1 MGETRTGDVLI
12 EHYRRTFV
20 MLRDAIAA
28 FPEDG
33 WRTSDIDHL
42 APARHA
48 LHVIAAVDMYFRPEY
63 VKGVAGGNRFGE
75 GLDWE
80 GSPAE
85 KMPSQQE
92 LLDYLDEMAG
102 RVKEWLGVSD
112 DELLKPVEAFGW
124 TGGTLL
130 ARALYVLRHNHHHQG
145 ILDAE
150 LRRRNIARPKW
161 R

>member
-1 MGETRTGDVLI
+1 MNTTSQVLL

-20 MLRDAIAA
+20 MLRDAIKA

-48 LHVIAAVDMYFRPEY
+48 LHVIAAVDMYFRPDY
-63 VKGVAGGNRFGE
+63 VPGVAAGHRFGE
-75 GLDWE
+75 EVDWE
-80 GSPAE
+80 DGPAE
-85 KMPSQQE
+85 KMPSQRE
-92 LLDYLDEMAG
+92 LLDYLDEMEE
-102 RVKEWLGVSD
+102 RVKEWLDVSD
-112 DELLKPVEAFGW
+112 AELLAPVEAFGW
-124 TGGTLL
+124 TGGSLL
-130 ARALYVLRHNHHHQG
+130 ARTLYVLRHNHHHLG

-150 LRRRNIARPKW
+150 LRRRDIARPKW